1 MKIEQIVGIQTAQP
15 EHLAWHANSGVVH
28 RLFARAASLDR
39 LGIGL
44 LRVGLVIVLVW
55 IGALKFANYEAD
67 SIVPLVANSPLM
79 SFVYRHPAPE
89 YRAYMNRES
98 ELVSAHRAWQAS
110 NGTYTVSHALGV
122 VIVALGF
129 MIAAHR
135 RLPQLAAVG
144 SALVVLMA
152 CTTLSFLMTTPEAW
166 VPAAGDA
173 THGFPFLSGVGR
185 LIVKDAIIFGA
196 AVTTMAD
203 SAKKFLLSRS
213 QGYQR
218 A

>member
-1 MKIEQIVGIQTAQP
+1 MKSEQIVGIQTPQL
-15 EHLAWHANSGVVH
+15 EHLAWHANGSVVH

-39 LGIGL
+39 LGLGL
-44 LRVGLVIVLVW
+44 LRAGLVIVLVW
-55 IGALKFANYEAD
+55 IGALKFANYAAD

-79 SFVYRHPAPE
+79 SFMYHHPAPE
-89 YRAYMNRES
+89 YRAYMNGEG
-98 ELVSAHRAWQAS
+98 ELVPAHHAWQAS
-110 NGTYTVSHALGV
+110 NGTYTFSHALGV
-122 VIVALGF
+122 VIVALGL
-129 MIAAHR
+129 MIATHR

-152 CTTLSFLMTTPEAW
+152 CTTLSFLVTTPEAW

-185 LIVKDAIIFGA
+185 LVLKDAIMFGA

-203 SAKKFLLSRS
+203 SARKFLSRS
-213 QGYQR
+213 QAGVLTS
-218 A
+218 